1 MVPSVRPLPAPVV
14 LWSRRTRWL
23 RGFDAAAGW
32 LFIWVGAMVFARQ
45 ADRGAL
51 GVAAVVLVAFCAAVP
66 SLRRWWRPVTGLT
79 ALVVSWRL
87 RPGERAWWVT
97 PAGGKLVL
105 VTACRAWRVVV
116 VGVSEDST
124 EGVAVRR
131 THALLVP
138 ALGP

>member
-1 MVPSVRPLPAPVV
+1 MVPSVRPFPAPVL
-14 LWSRRTRWL
+14 LWSRRARWL
-23 RGFDAAAGW
+23 RGFDAAVAW
-32 LFIWVGAMVFARQ
+32 LFTWAGAMAFAPQ

-51 GVAAVVLVAFCAAVP
+51 GVVAVLLVAFGAAGP
-66 SLRRWWRPVTGLT
+66 PLRRWWRPVTGFT

-87 RPGERAWWVT
+87 RPGERVWWVT
-97 PAGGKLVL
+97 TGGAKLVL
-105 VTACRAWRVVV
+105 VTACRAWRVVL
-116 VGVSEDST
+116 VGVSDDPT